1 MRVLFGLVLAT
12 PLALAAQ
19 ASPSDSGAF
28 LITLGADTVIVER
41 YTRSGDQLV
50 DDMVLRDRTPTIVRH
65 FVATL
70 RPDGSVARLELDAKL
85 AAGGAG
91 GAGSAL
97 HGVATFTTD
106 ETFFEITRDGGKRR
120 ATVVTPG
127 GALPFFNYSFTLYEQ
142 IGRRAR
148 ALGKSPVKVPVI
160 GVGDSSPFDLTV
172 AFPAPD
178 SLTVGFGDEA
188 PTRMKLDATG
198 RVLGADGRLTTQ
210 KVIVTRLPTLDLTA
224 FAARFAG
231 RALGTLSPPDSI
243 RAEVAGARI
252 AIDYSRPAMRGRK
265 IFGAVVPW
273 DSVWRTGA
281 NAATRFTTSA
291 DLVMGGTT
299 IPKGAYT
306 LWTVPSASGWKLIV
320 NSQTKAPCQ
329 GSACMLPTRR
339 PLWGTDYAA
348 DSDFVRLDL
357 HVDQLTRP
365 VEQFTIAVAPQDN
378 GAVLRMEWETTRVS
392 IPFTRKPQP

>member
-1 MRVLFGLVLAT
+1 MMRTRLGLVLLAPIALTAQT
-12 PLALAAQ
+12 P
-19 ASPSDSGAF
+19 DSGAF
-28 LITLGADTVIVER
+28 LITLGADTIIVER
-41 YTRSGDQLV
+41 YTRTGDQLV
-50 DDMVLRDRTPTIVRH
+50 DDMVLRDRTPTVLRH
-65 FVATL
+65 YVATL
-70 RPDGSVARLELDAKL
+70 RPDGSIARLELDAKP
-85 AAGGAG
+85 AAGAAG
-91 GAGSAL
+91 PAL
-97 HGVATFTTD
+97 HGVATFTTE
-106 ETFFEITRDGGKRR
+106 ETFFEITRDGQTRR
-120 ATVVTPG
+120 ATVVTPA
-127 GALPFFNYSFTLYEQ
+127 GALPFFNNSYTLYEQ

-148 ALGKSPVKVPVI
+148 TLGKGPVKISVI
-160 GVGDSSPFDLTV
+160 GFGDSSPFDLTV
-172 AFPAPD
+172 AFPAAD
-178 SLTVGFGDEA
+178 SLTVGFGVAA
-188 PTRMKLDATG
+188 PTLMRVDATG

-210 KVIVTRLPTLDLTA
+210 KVIVTRLPALDVGA

-231 RALGTLSPPDSI
+231 RALGTLSPPDSV
-243 RAEVAGARI
+243 RAEVVGARI

-291 DLVMGGTT
+291 DLVIGGKT
-299 IPKGAYT
+299 IPKGTYT
-306 LWTVPSASGWKLIV
+306 LWTLPSPAGWKLIV

-339 PLWGTDYAA
+339 ALWGTDYAA

-357 HVDQLTRP
+357 HVEQLTRP